1 MKSILR
7 EQRISSIIM
16 ALVTLAMGFLL
27 LFWPDRSV
35 KILCALLGA
44 VLIVTGVA
52 YVVGWLIR
60 RGKGGFTAW
69 LLIPGVLLAAMG
81 LWLLN
86 NPKLVVALIQYI
98 FAAVV
103 IFHGVLDLQS
113 AVVLA
118 AARQRRW
125 WVDLLIA
132 LLTLGL
138 GALVLFNPFETFEA
152 LVMLIGFSLIYD
164 GLSDLWLIL
173 RLSLAFRKSK
183 EENADVQAEF
193 QETQESA
200 APNFN
205 FEENTQETSS
215 SSEPN
220 TENF

>member
-16 ALVTLAMGFLL
+16 ALVTLVMGFLL

-44 VLIVTGVA
+44 VLIVTGAA
-52 YVVGWLIR
+52 YIFGWLIR
-60 RGKGGFTAW
+60 RRKGGFPAW
-69 LLIPGVLLAAMG
+69 FLIPGVLLAAMG
-81 LWLLN
+81 MWLLN

-113 AVVLA
+113 AIVLA
-118 AARQRRW
+118 VARRRRW

-138 GALVLFNPFETFEA
+138 GVLVLFNPFETFEA
-152 LVMLIGFSLIYD
+152 LVMLIGFTLIYD

-173 RLSLAFRKSK
+173 RLSLAFRKSR
-183 EENADVQAEF
+183 EENTEVQPEF
-193 QETQESA
+193 QETQDSA
-200 APNFN
+200 STFTV
-205 FEENTQETSS
+205 EEPSQETSS
-215 SSEPN
+215 DPGPN
-220 TENF
+220 TESF